1 MQLNVGAFDVDAIG
15 DVGFHRMIEASRSDS
30 LNTVTVFCINRISP
44 SESRNASV
52 DSAPWFPLTRS
63 TCKASRQ
70 PPVLEEH
77 TSSPRSFQ
85 PRNQSKARCACSY
98 HQESDV
104 ARYASRQADTVACT
118 SMGCWSKVA

>member
-44 SESRNASV
+44 SESRKASV

-70 PPVLEEH
+70 PPGLEEH
-77 TSSPRSFQ
+77 TSRPRSFQ
-85 PRNQSKARCACSY
+85 
-98 HQESDV
+98 
-104 ARYASRQADTVACT
+104 QAGTVHPKSLALPPAN
-118 SMGCWSKVA
+118 SISSSLVQRPFVVRKHVR